1 MPIIVLTAEQIAL
14 GMNAALEQAQ
24 AAALRNEVP
33 VGATVLS
40 YNQGVS
46 DAGGFLDTELI
57 AQSGNRV
64 EELNDATAHAEVL
77 VIRAAALRK
86 NNWRL
91 DDCALF
97 VTLEPCTMCIGAIR
111 NARIGALVFGAS
123 DARAGAAG
131 SLYDI
136 SLDPRLGAVPR
147 VISGVNAQECAQL
160 LKDFFARV
168 RSGAK

>member
-1 MPIIVLTAEQIAL
+1 MPSIVLTAEQISL

-24 AAALRNEVP
+24 AAALRSEVP
-33 VGATVLS
+33 VGAAVLS
-40 YNQGVS
+40 YNKGVS
-46 DAGGFLDTELI
+46 DAELI
-57 AQSGNRV
+57 SQSGNRV

-77 VIRAAALRK
+77 VIRAAAQRK

-111 NARIGALVFGAS
+111 NARVGALVFGAS

-136 SLDPRLGAVPR
+136 SLDTRLGSVPR
-147 VISGVNAQECAQL
+147 VISGVNAEECAQL

-168 RSGAK
+168 RSGAKSRPLS